1 MKTKGFGGMD
11 KKEMLEAV
19 ADAQQLVN
27 NVAREFETRTYSK
40 QIQRR
45 IDTIMGKLRNL
56 KTLIQDQ
63 VNKWSGKGKPKNSL
77 AFIVMA
83 PGG

>member
-63 VNKWSGKGKPKNSL
+63 VNK
-77 AFIVMA
+77 
-83 PGG
+83 